1 VKNLVTLIALS
12 TLIIS
17 CGKIKVNTDLPDD
30 FKVGPDFKY
39 AAEFCDERYGKAS
52 QQSEECFIDYRTYL
66 SPKVTLDFA
75 SINTFCKASYG
86 SPEDIKGCQSDLLS
100 IIKNSTK

>member
-1 VKNLVTLIALS
+1 MKPLLILISILS
-12 TLIIS
+12 IS
-17 CGKIKVNTDLPDD
+17 CGKIKVQAETPTD
-30 FKVGPDFKY
+30 FKVGPDFAY
-39 AAEFCDERYGKAS
+39 AAEFCDERYGVYT
-52 QQSEECFIDYRTYL
+52 QQSEECFLDYRTYL

-86 SPEDIKGCQSDLLS
+86 SPEDIKGCQSDLLA